1 MENRMAVILAAGKG
15 TRMKSSLY
23 KVLHPVCGLPMVA
36 HVVRAVEAS
45 GVNQIVTIVGH
56 GAEAVQAY
64 LGDKSSYALQAEQL
78 GTGHAVLQAEAA
90 LGHLAG
96 STLVICGD
104 TPLLTAE
111 TLSALFDYHQAQG
124 AGATI
129 LTAVTED
136 ATGYGRIV
144 RDAEGQVLKIVEQK
158 DATEQEALIREF
170 NTGTY
175 VFDNQ
180 LLFDCLKRVGND
192 NAQGEYYLPD
202 VIALAR
208 QAGRTVAAYVMAD
221 ETEAIG
227 VNDRVAL
234 AEATQSMR
242 RRINEYH
249 MRQGVTMIDPA
260 STYIEA
266 DVVIGSDTI
275 LEANVSLKGQTCIG
289 AQCQI
294 GANTEIH
301 DSQLADGV
309 SVTQSVI
316 ESSTVAT
323 GATVGPFAHLRP
335 NSHLGQEVH
344 IGNFVEVK
352 NSTLGAG
359 VKSGHL
365 TYIGDADLGRDIN
378 IGCGTIFVNYDG
390 KKKHRSTVGDQA
402 FIGCNA
408 NIVSP
413 VKIGGQTF
421 IAAGTTVTRDV
432 PDQALAISRV
442 KQDNIP
448 NYWQKFSKK

>member
-78 GTGHAVLQAEAA
+78 GTGHAVLQAESA

-124 AGATI
+124 
-129 LTAVTED
+129 
-136 ATGYGRIV
+136 
-144 RDAEGQVLKIVEQK
+144 EGQVLKIVEQK

-266 DVVIGSDTI
+266 DVVIGPDTV
-275 LEANVSLKGQTCIG
+275 LEANVSLKGQTRIG

-335 NSHLGQEVH
+335 NSHLGQDVH

-413 VKIGGQTF
+413 VKIGDQTF
-421 IAAGTTVTRDV
+421 IAAGTTVTHDV

>member
-1 MENRMAVILAAGKG
+1 M
-15 TRMKSSLY
+15 
-23 KVLHPVCGLPMVA
+23 
-36 HVVRAVEAS
+36 
-45 GVNQIVTIVGH
+45 
-56 GAEAVQAY
+56 
-64 LGDKSSYALQAEQL
+64 
-78 GTGHAVLQAEAA
+78 
-90 LGHLAG
+90 
-96 STLVICGD
+96 
-104 TPLLTAE
+104 
-111 TLSALFDYHQAQG
+111 
-124 AGATI
+124 
-129 LTAVTED
+129 
-136 ATGYGRIV
+136 
-144 RDAEGQVLKIVEQK
+144 
-158 DATEQEALIREF
+158 
-170 NTGTY
+170 
-175 VFDNQ
+175 
-180 LLFDCLKRVGND
+180 
-192 NAQGEYYLPD
+192 
-202 VIALAR
+202 
-208 QAGRTVAAYVMAD
+208 AAYVMAD

-266 DVVIGSDTI
+266 DVVIGPDTI
-275 LEANVSLKGQTCIG
+275 LEANVSLKGQTRIG

-335 NSHLGQEVH
+335 NSHLGQDVH

-413 VKIGGQTF
+413 VKIGAQTF
-421 IAAGTTVTRDV
+421 IAAGTTVTHDV